1 MKPHP
6 RSAFPL
12 RFAATAGVI
21 GLAGTG
27 LLVGVANAKGHE
39 SRSDGGSQSQP
50 PSIPGNA
57 KGHAKEPPAGATPI
71 HARHG
76 QGARHGVS
84 PGAAALHPAHLAR
97 LQRPAGRIGAGRGG
111 GAVAQAAAV
120 GGGRSS
126 ARPAPSRGAA
136 APAPSPA
143 WHETLRARAAAT
155 RRARAKA
162 AAIHR
167 ARATARRRAR
177 AAARRASRRAAARRA
192 SRAPAARRGSRTS
205 AAGRAAGAGSQLV
218 GAGVSLAVPGP
229 LGAPAATPATSPPRG
244 DATAQR
250 RATERRR
257 GAPPK
262 PSAPK
267 RRAPRTGLSRTIH
280 DAPGALGVLLAAV
293 GALAVVLLGG
303 ALLTVLRARRL
314 ARQRAAL
321 ARDVGALQAALLP
334 PVPARLRGLKA
345 SAAYRPA
352 EGPAAGGDFYD
363 LFTLPGG
370 RVCAMVGDISGHGR
384 EALAGTAFLRYTLR
398 AHVEA
403 GVGLRDALRL
413 TGEALERTAEGR
425 FATVLLAV
433 HDTRAGT
440 LTYASAGHPP
450 PIIAGGAEHG
460 PVVAASSPPIG
471 LGIPTGLR
479 QTTISLP
486 AGAVACLYTDGLPEA
501 RTKGRLLGDDRLAEL
516 VRELAPDAAAEDL
529 VERVAAEADRV
540 PDDLAV
546 CLVRATTGA
555 STRLHVEELEVEPGD
570 PEPAARFLR
579 ACGIGRADTAEALAR
594 VRAVLAGGGPAIL
607 RVGLDRPGP
616 PRVEVVGGAAGTA
629 ATSA

>member
-6 RSAFPL
+6 GSAFPL
-12 RFAATAGVI
+12 RLAATAGVI

-27 LLVGVANAKGHE
+27 LLVGVASAKGHE
-39 SRSDGGSQSQP
+39 SRSEGTPQGQP
-50 PSIPGNA
+50 PSSPGNA
-57 KGHAKEPPAGATPI
+57 KGHVKKPRAHAAPVHTPP
-71 HARHG
+71 G
-76 QGARHGVS
+76 QSARHGVS
-84 PGAAALHPAHLAR
+84 GGAAAWRPAPSPER
-97 LQRPAGRIGAGRGG
+97 QRPARRTGAGRGG
-111 GAVAQAAAV
+111 GTVASAASVA
-120 GGGRSS
+120 GRSS
-126 ARPAPSRGAA
+126 ARPAPSGGAA
-136 APAPSPA
+136 AQAPSAA
-143 WHETLRARAAAT
+143 WPETVRARAAAK
-155 RRARAKA
+155 RRAQAKA
-162 AAIHR
+162 AAVR
-167 ARATARRRAR
+167 RVRATARRRAR
-177 AAARRASRRAAARRA
+177 AAAGRA
-192 SRAPAARRGSRTS
+192 SRAAAPSRASRASDAGS
-205 AAGRAAGAGSQLV
+205 AASAGSQLV
-218 GAGVSLAVPGP
+218 GARAPLAVPGP
-229 LGAPAATPATSPPRG
+229 LGGPAATPAGPPARP
-244 DATAQR
+244 DAGAHR
-250 RATERRR
+250 RTPDRKH
-257 GAPPK
+257 GARPNR
-262 PSAPK
+262 SVRK
-267 RRAPRTGLSRTIH
+267 RSRPGTGLSRTIH
-280 DAPGALGVLLAAV
+280 DAPGALGVLLAGV
-293 GALAVVLLGG
+293 GALAVMLLGG
-303 ALLTVLRARRL
+303 ALLTVLRARRI

-321 ARDVGALQAALLP
+321 TRDVGALQAALLP
-334 PVPARLRGLKA
+334 PVPARLRGLSA

-363 LFTLPGG
+363 LFSLPEG

-413 TGEALERTAEGR
+413 TGEALERTGDGR

-450 PIIAGGAEHG
+450 PIIAGGPDHP

-501 RTKGRLLGDDRLAEL
+501 RTRGRLLGDDRLVQL
-516 VRELAPDAAAEDL
+516 VRELPPGATAEDL

-546 CLVRATTGA
+546 CLVRARTGA
-555 STRLHVEELEVEPGD
+555 SARLHVEELEVEPGD
-570 PEPAARFLR
+570 METVGRFLC
-579 ACGIGRADTAEALAR
+579 ACGVGRSNAAEAIAR

-607 RVGLDRPGP
+607 RVALDRPGP